1 VTAIAVRG
9 EAAEVALGEAQAVL
23 AMVQDEERRGRLADL
38 VAAVVDGSVEGGDA
52 ESLEELL
59 ELGLQTGR
67 LRSLYGPAGEQ
78 AALRLYRQLPRGREL
93 GRTGREV
100 SEALSAFEGRTL
112 ERVSVGVVGPG
123 EFVLDLEA
131 GGLEL
136 SVRLGRVGVRVHGMG
151 A

>member
-1 VTAIAVRG
+1 VTAVAVRG

-38 VAAVVDGSVEGGDA
+38 VAAVVDGSVEGDDA

-93 GRTGREV
+93 GRTAREV

-112 ERVSVGVVGPG
+112 ERVSIGVVGPG

-151 A
+151 T

>member
-1 VTAIAVRG
+1 MTAIAVRG

-38 VAAVVDGSVEGGDA
+38 VAAVVDGSVDGDDA

-78 AALRLYRQLPRGREL
+78 AALRLYRQLPRGRDL
-93 GRTGREV
+93 GRTAREV
-100 SEALSAFEGRTL
+100 TEALSAFEGRTL
-112 ERVSVGVVGPG
+112 ERVSIGVVGPG

-151 A
+151 T

>member
-1 VTAIAVRG
+1 VSAVAVRG

-38 VAAVVDGSVEGGDA
+38 VAAVMEGSVDGDDA

-78 AALRLYRQLPRGREL
+78 AALRLYRRLPRGREL
-93 GRTGREV
+93 GRTAQEV

-112 ERVSVGVVGPG
+112 ARVSISVVGPG

>member
-38 VAAVVDGSVEGGDA
+38 VAAVVDGSVDGDDA

-78 AALRLYRQLPRGREL
+78 AALRLYRQLPRGRDL
-93 GRTGREV
+93 GRTAREV
-100 SEALSAFEGRTL
+100 TESLSAFEGRTL
-112 ERVSVGVVGPG
+112 ERVSIGAVGPG

-151 A
+151 T